1 VGLFSRRP
9 AVAVDVSPAVVA
21 PRQTVTAVVSPDR
34 PIDKVTSATLEWGY
48 TNFYRYHWAGRADSA
63 MAAAGEAL
71 WMSGDVGTNAGGD
84 RDADEWVS
92 VTKVDL
98 PCADGVFTGGSAV
111 FRVPSW
117 APGSSPEIARWSCR
131 VIIER
136 GGRDIDT
143 HGAFAVRVGRGD
155 VAADIGGVKVI
166 MGAAETVI
174 AVDLESPVCAAGEAI
189 RGIVRL
195 TPTRDLPDGDLA
207 VCWRKSRES
216 HPLSRNP
223 ASGGGLDGPI
233 IGLGKHI
240 PLRTGAQVALP
251 FDIALPVDAPP
262 TASAVHSS
270 MKWFVQARL
279 FYSGLTAPMT
289 ERVLCPIVVV
299 NGVDRG

>member
-1 VGLFSRRP
+1 MRLFSRGP
-9 AVAVDVSPAVVA
+9 AVTIDVSPAVVA
-21 PRQTVTAVVSPDR
+21 PRQTVAAVVSTGR
-34 PIDKVTSATLEWGY
+34 PIDNVTSATLEWGY

-63 MAAAGEAL
+63 MAGAGEAL
-71 WMSGDVGTNAGGD
+71 WMYDDVGTNVGGD

-98 PCADGVFTGGSAV
+98 PCADGVFVGGSSA

-117 APGSSPEIARWSCR
+117 APGSSPEIVRWSCR

-136 GGRDIDT
+136 AGRDIDT
-143 HGAFAVRVGRGD
+143 QSEFGVRVGRGD
-155 VAADIGGVKVI
+155 VAADVGGIEVI

-174 AVDLESPVCAAGEAI
+174 AVDLASPVFAAGEVI
-189 RGIVRL
+189 RGTVRL

-216 HPLSRNP
+216 HPLTRTPTPGS
-223 ASGGGLDGPI
+223 ALDGPI
-233 IGLGKHI
+233 IGLGKRI
-240 PLRTGAQVALP
+240 PLRAGAPVALRFEIP
-251 FDIALPVDAPP
+251 LPADAAP

-289 ERVLCPIVVV
+289 ERVLQPIVVV
-299 NGVDRG
+299 NGP